1 MLEKST
7 VKKLENNRYM
17 WVHYANHTKKQIWD
31 ALVNVNNI
39 SANHLN
45 DMAIAVKGLIAKD
58 EDASPNDIEI
68 LDYKYFGAV
77 GLKFIGI

>member
-1 MLEKST
+1 M
-7 VKKLENNRYM
+7 LENNRYM
-17 WVHYANHTKKQIWD
+17 LVHYANHAKKQIWD

-39 SANHLN
+39 SADHLD
-45 DMAIAVKGLIAKD
+45 DMAIATKGLIAKH

>member
-1 MLEKST
+1 MLEKSMLE
-7 VKKLENNRYM
+7 KLENNRYM
-17 WVHYANHTKKQIWD
+17 WVHYANHAKKQIWD

-39 SANHLN
+39 YTDYLN
-45 DMAIAVKGLIAKD
+45 DMAIAAKGLIAQD
-58 EDASPNDIEI
+58 EGVSPSDIEI